1 MYNSYTF
8 WLMSQNKFLSG
19 TDPIVINEYLEI
31 VKMVLEQKSQ

>member
-19 TDPIVINEYLEI
+19 TDPNVINEYLQI
-31 VKMVLEQKSQ
+31 VKTILEQKNL